1 MSSNSVHRPGVRK
14 DFASPDLDDGDGL
27 LPRLSQAVGAVAA
40 VRQYRNGHSFPH
52 GHDPGSKDLLRTV
65 AKRGAKRY
73 CRSNAAIRMA
83 DPERVKSTHCRPWL
97 LARKKLEIVDPAERL
112 MVPSPRTASR
122 NQV

>member
-1 MSSNSVHRPGVRK
+1 MDWAFGRRSLGRRIQLSSNSVHRPGVRK

-83 DPERVKSTHCRPWL
+83 DPERVKSTLSGR
-97 LARKKLEIVDPAERL
+97 
-112 MVPSPRTASR
+112 S
-122 NQV
+122 